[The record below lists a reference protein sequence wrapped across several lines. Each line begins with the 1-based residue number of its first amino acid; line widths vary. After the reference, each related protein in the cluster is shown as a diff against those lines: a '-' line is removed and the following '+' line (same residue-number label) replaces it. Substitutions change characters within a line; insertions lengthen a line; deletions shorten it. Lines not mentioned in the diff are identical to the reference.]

1 MTAGIPSGRLR
12 RRSLTRRSLLTG
24 ALGGAS
30 ALTLSA
36 CTNGDGRP
44 GGVSDATTTSST
56 TSAPDAQADSTSATP
71 SDTGSATTSAP
82 SASPR
87 DIAERAVVPVLCWH
101 QLRDWR
107 ASDSEYDRSLLVC
120 PPANFRAQLDAL
132 ADDGWTTIGPDQYL
146 KHLVEGAPLPTKPVM
161 LSFDDSH
168 GSQISVGLPE
178 LLKRDMTA
186 TFFVM
191 TVVLGNKGWMRRSD
205 VRDLAAED
213 MTVGSHTW
221 DHHRVDEYSG
231 SDFRIQLEE
240 PRATLEDIIGQPV
253 EHFAY
258 PFGAW
263 DEEALPHVAD
273 AGYRTAYQLNDRK
286 PSKDHPLLTLRRDL
300 VDSRWSGKDLLAQ
313 VAKRV

>member
-1 MTAGIPSGRLR
+1 M
-12 RRSLTRRSLLTG
+12 TG

-36 CTNGDGRP
+36 CSNSEGSGTG
-44 GGVSDATTTSST
+44 STDATRASST
-56 TSAPDAQADSTSATP
+56 TSRAEDQIGPTSAAPPDADVATA
-71 SDTGSATTSAP
+71 SHTM
-82 SASPR
+82 ASPNE
-87 DIAERAVVPVLCWH
+87 IAKRATVPVLCWH
-101 QLRDWR
+101 QLRDWK

-120 PPANFRAQLDAL
+120 PPDNFRAQLDAL
-132 ADDGWTTIGPDQYL
+132 VDDGWTTIGPDQYL
-146 KHLVEGAPLPTKPVM
+146 EHLVEGTALPAKPVL
-161 LSFDDSH
+161 LSFDDSQ

-178 LLKRDMTA
+178 LRKRTMTA

-191 TVVLGNKGWMRRSD
+191 TVVLGNKGWMTRED
-205 VRDLAAED
+205 VRDLAAAG

-231 SDFRIQLEE
+231 KDFRIQLEE

-253 EHFAY
+253 VHFAY

-263 DEEALPHVAD
+263 DGEALPHVAD
-273 AGYRTAYQLNDRK
+273 AAYRTAYQLNDRK

-300 VDSRWSGKDLLAQ
+300 VDSRWSGQDLLDHLATK
-313 VAKRV
+313 A